1 MTTRI
6 AAITALGTLALVAA
20 PLDADA
26 GRKKPVERD
35 QFVDR
40 DCTPVN
46 GPMGYYGNPWCDGG
60 YKFAEDWAP
69 GTGGYFDVFDL
80 PQVQRLRRRFE

>member
-6 AAITALGTLALVAA
+6 IATAALGTLALFVA

-35 QFVDR
+35 RLVER

-46 GPMGYYGNPWCDGG
+46 GPFGYYGNPWCDGG
-60 YKFAEDWAP
+60 YKYAEDWDP
-69 GTGGYFDVFDL
+69 GTGGYLDVFDL